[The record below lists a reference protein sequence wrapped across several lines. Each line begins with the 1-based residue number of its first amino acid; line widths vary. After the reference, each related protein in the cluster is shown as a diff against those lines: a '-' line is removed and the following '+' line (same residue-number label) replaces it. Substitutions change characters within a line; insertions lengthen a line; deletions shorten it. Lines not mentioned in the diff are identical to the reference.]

1 MIKPDSGRPNDFL
14 SLEDI
19 SAGQRFISRKYELTE
34 SDIKAFA
41 RQFDPQPFH
50 LDNTAAQASVL
61 RGLAASGWHTASI
74 TMRLWTESIPIAGG
88 IVGVGGTVAWLA
100 RARPGD
106 SLEVH
111 AEIADVK
118 RSTSNPRVGTIVV
131 RSETRNQHD
140 RVVLLQEVELF
151 VPGRLARDAAASQPS
166 LVSFLLSK
174 RE

>member
-1 MIKPDSGRPNDFL
+1 VEETGKFRRSSLRGETTPLVLAMARPASRSGWSADQTTGAKMIKSDLGRPNDFL

-34 SDIKAFA
+34 TEIKAFA

-111 AEIADVK
+111 AEIADV
-118 RSTSNPRVGTIVV
+118 TFYV
-131 RSETRNQHD
+131 RS
-140 RVVLLQEVELF
+140 
-151 VPGRLARDAAASQPS
+151 PGWDNRYA
-166 LVSFLLSK
+166 K
-174 RE
+174 

>member
-111 AEIADVK
+111 AEIADV
-118 RSTSNPRVGTIVV
+118 
-131 RSETRNQHD
+131 
-140 RVVLLQEVELF
+140 
-151 VPGRLARDAAASQPS
+151 
-166 LVSFLLSK
+166 
-174 RE
+174 